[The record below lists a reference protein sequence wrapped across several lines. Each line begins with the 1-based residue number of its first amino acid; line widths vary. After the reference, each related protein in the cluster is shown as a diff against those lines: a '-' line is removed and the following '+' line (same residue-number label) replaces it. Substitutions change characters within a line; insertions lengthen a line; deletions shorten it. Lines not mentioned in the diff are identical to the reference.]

1 MIALSMGERG
11 QIVRLLAAK
20 YGGHLTFAAMSP
32 ERASAP
38 GQPDIGRLAGLFNY
52 RKQVRRRAVVQSRT
66 QGKTTGR
73 RGGWGRGVIHD
84 STLGEVE
91 STGGGGLG
99 GGPHAAWGTERLG
112 GVVNTSPN

>member
-1 MIALSMGERG
+1 MGWFWVLFLLGMDDKTTHRTRPSHLTTTAATPPGPMIALSMGERG

-52 RKQVRRRAVVQSRT
+52 RKQVGAGGG
-66 QGKTTGR
+66 QGKGK
-73 RGGWGRGVIHD
+73 GVNSEPI
-84 STLGEVE
+84 
-91 STGGGGLG
+91 
-99 GGPHAAWGTERLG
+99 P
-112 GVVNTSPN
+112 